1 MEFKEIQFTD
11 PHAQRVYKN
20 YIHSIKS
27 VTKPLSPLDRN
38 EVLMEFN
45 SHIYES
51 LQSNTNSS
59 ELDTLLN
66 AIDKLGAPDEV
77 LKPLIA
83 DKLLDKATKF
93 FNPIDVFKALALNI
107 TNGISY
113 IIFALLY
120 LCLGGFIFLI
130 FAKLIKG
137 NEVGMYVE
145 NGKFQAIGMLSDS
158 DNYQEVLGNWFIP
171 VMLLSAVVL
180 YFFIT
185 FLLRIKRI
193 ITKK

>member
-1 MEFKEIQFTD
+1 MKFKEIQFTD
-11 PHAQRVYKN
+11 SNAQRVYKN
-20 YIHSIKS
+20 YINSIKN
-27 VTKPLSPLDRN
+27 VTKPLSQFDRN

-51 LQSNTNSS
+51 LQNNTNNS

-83 DKLLDKATKF
+83 DKLLEKATKS

-113 IIFALLY
+113 IIFTVLY
-120 LCLGGFIFLI
+120 LCLGGFFFLI
-130 FAKLIKG
+130 FAKIING
-137 NEVGMYVE
+137 NKVGMYLQ
-145 NGKFQAIGMLSDS
+145 NGKFQVIGMLSDS
-158 DNYQEVLGNWFIP
+158 NDYQEVLGNWFIP
-171 VMLLSAVVL
+171 VMLITIITL
-180 YFFIT
+180 YIFIT
-185 FLLRIKRI
+185 LLLKIKKI
-193 ITKK
+193 INKK

>member
-1 MEFKEIQFTD
+1 MEFKEIQFSD
-11 PHAQRVYKN
+11 SNAQRVYKN
-20 YIHSIKS
+20 YICNIKN
-27 VTKPLSPLDRN
+27 VTKPLSRSDSN

-51 LQSNTNSS
+51 LQNNVNIS
-59 ELDTLLN
+59 ELDTLLD
-66 AIDKLGAPDEV
+66 AIDKLGTPEEV

-83 DKLLDKATKF
+83 DKLLEKATKS
-93 FNPIDVFKALALNI
+93 FNPIDIFKALALNI

-120 LCLGGFIFLI
+120 LCLGGFVFLI
-130 FAKLIKG
+130 FAKIIYG
-137 NEVGMYVE
+137 NNVGMYVRE
-145 NGKFQAIGMLSDS
+145 GKFQALGMLSDS

-171 VMLLSAVVL
+171 VMLISIIIL

-185 FLLRIKRI
+185 LLLRIKKI
-193 ITKK
+193 INKK

>member
-1 MEFKEIQFTD
+1 MKFNEIQFTNSN
-11 PHAQRVYKN
+11 AQRVYKN
-20 YIHSIKS
+20 YINSIKN
-27 VTKPLSPLDRN
+27 VTKPLSQSDKN
-38 EVLMEFN
+38 EILLEFN

-51 LQSNTNSS
+51 LQNKGDKT

-66 AIDKLGAPDEV
+66 SIDKLGAPEEI

-83 DKLLDKATKF
+83 DKLLEKATKS

-113 IIFALLY
+113 IIFAILY

-130 FAKLIKG
+130 FAKIINGDK
-137 NEVGMYVE
+137 VGMYAQ

-158 DNYQEVLGNWFIP
+158 THYQEILGNWFIP
-171 VMLLSAVVL
+171 VMLMSIVVL
-180 YFFIT
+180 YF
-185 FLLRIKRI
+185 I
-193 ITKK
+193 ITLLLKIKKIINKK